1 MCLGTIE
8 QRDPFMEPL
17 IRPASLDSLSEIG
30 AYVLEAASQ
39 AGLERKLA
47 YRLRLAVDEIATN
60 AIVHGYD
67 TIEKEGELVVLAEI
81 GDGILTIILEDTGPA
96 YDPFDTPSPDDLD
109 QPLDDRDIGG
119 LGVFLAVQGVDEFR
133 YEWVNDTNRN
143 IFTMKRVE

>member
-1 MCLGTIE
+1 
-8 QRDPFMEPL
+8 MEPL
-17 IRPASLDSLSEIG
+17 ILPGTLDSLTQIG

-60 AIVHGYD
+60 AVVYGYGK
-67 TIEKEGELVVLAEI
+67 IQKEGDLVVSAED

-96 YDPFDTPSPDDLD
+96 YDPFDTPSPGDLD

-119 LGVFLAVQGVDEFR
+119 LGVFLAIKGVDEFR
-133 YEWVNDTNRN
+133 YEWVNETNRN
-143 IFTMKRVE
+143 IFTMKIGDLQAGQAGEN

>member
-1 MCLGTIE
+1 
-8 QRDPFMEPL
+8 MEPL
-17 IRPASLDSLSEIG
+17 TLPGTLDSLTKIG
-30 AYVLEAASQ
+30 AYVLEAANA

-67 TIEKEGELVVLAEI
+67 EVGREGDLVVAAEV

-119 LGVFLAVQGVDEFR
+119 LGVFLAVEGVDEFR
-133 YEWVNDTNRN
+133 YERVDGTNRN
-143 IFTMKRVE
+143 IFTMKRNEV

>member
-1 MCLGTIE
+1 
-8 QRDPFMEPL
+8 MEPL
-17 IRPASLDSLSEIG
+17 ILPGTLDSLTQIG

-60 AIVHGYD
+60 AVLYGYD
-67 TIEKEGELVVLAEI
+67 KSEMEGDLVVSSEI
-81 GDGILTIILEDTGPA
+81 GDGILTVILEDTGPA

-119 LGVFLAVQGVDEFR
+119 LGIFLAIKGVDEFR
-133 YEWVNDTNRN
+133 YEWVNETNRN
-143 IFTMKRVE
+143 IFVMKRTDLEDG

>member
-1 MCLGTIE
+1 
-8 QRDPFMEPL
+8 MEPL
-17 IRPASLDSLSEIG
+17 TLPGTLDSLTKIG
-30 AYVLEAASQ
+30 AYVLEAADA
-39 AGLERKLA
+39 AGLERKVA

-67 TIEKEGELVVLAEI
+67 ETDKEGDLVVAAEV
-81 GDGILTIILEDTGPA
+81 GDGTLTIILEDTGPA

-133 YEWVNDTNRN
+133 YEWVDGTNRN
-143 IFTMKRVE
+143 IFTMKRNEV